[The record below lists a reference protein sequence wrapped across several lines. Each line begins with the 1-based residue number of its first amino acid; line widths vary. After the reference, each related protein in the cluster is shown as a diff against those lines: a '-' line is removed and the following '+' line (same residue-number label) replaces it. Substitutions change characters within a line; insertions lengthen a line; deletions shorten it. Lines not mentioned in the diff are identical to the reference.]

1 MRLVSGLVVLGLVFQ
16 SFACGGGGVFV
27 ANVGERSIQTKVA
40 ARRWKSA
47 MPLRIIVG
55 PAVEDAFVVQP
66 VPSMTQNYAN
76 YRKTIGAALK
86 GAFAE
91 NFAAVE
97 LADKETRAGLELII
111 VRAEMQKTTTIKYGV
126 ALQWDGKELADVTG
140 ESSGKTIAMRGG
152 AHELH
157 EKYDGLVEELVDFTL
172 ESFAEKVYEALMR
185 SERLET
191 EGVYRRLQETES
203 APVTL
208 KAQ

>member
-157 EKYDGLVEELVDFTL
+157 EKYDGPI
-172 ESFAEKVYEALMR
+172 YEALMR